1 MNYLLN
7 TYHHLSCCN
16 LKLQHYIRKF
26 SLLSNERPILM
37 FYAAKFRLKKRNTTR
52 ATEPVGFRTQKQ
64 TEPVYASD
72 RLSGP
77 KLLRNWSLSGYCC
90 LLYCSR
96 GVAWGRFC
104 GFSRLC
110 ICQPPPPSSS
120 VLEAWIKFSCFVRW
134 MGTWSVRCSTD
145 ISSSHMAPMIAAMST
160 DISSSHMALMRS
172 AIGNLLEIWNFESS
186 NVFWEKVSS
195 QYWLGSLRDT
205 NLWLQESKM
214 FSHLLILSYRQDN
227 MCCLKRR
234 NSF

>member
-26 SLLSNERPILM
+26 SLLSNVRPILM

-110 ICQPPPPSSS
+110 ICQPPPLRVRFWKHGSNFLVLYGEWEPGQYVAALTYLVLIWHLWYQRWALTYLVLIWHLWDQLLVTYWRYEISNLQTSS
-120 VLEAWIKFSCFVRW
+120 
-134 MGTWSVRCSTD
+134 
-145 ISSSHMAPMIAAMST
+145 
-160 DISSSHMALMRS
+160 
-172 AIGNLLEIWNFESS
+172 
-186 NVFWEKVSS
+186 EKR
-195 QYWLGSLRDT
+195 YPLNID
-205 NLWLQESKM
+205 
-214 FSHLLILSYRQDN
+214 
-227 MCCLKRR
+227 
-234 NSF
+234 